1 MKLTLVGEKL
11 GSTETLGLELGI
23 LEFEGTSDG
32 DKLGMREVDGK
43 AVGLD
48 VGLTDIEGSVLID
61 G

>member
-1 MKLTLVGEKL
+1 VGEKL

-23 LEFEGTSDG
+23 LELEGTSDG
-32 DKLGMREVDGK
+32 DKLGTREVDGK
-43 AVGLD
+43 PVGLD